1 MKITVENA
9 VARLPEFR
17 FREPLSWIMEHG
29 ENWAVIG
36 PNGAGKTLFTELI
49 QGSIALREGSVRHFG
64 EDGNEISGGIR
75 TLVFKDIYSM
85 SGVQTMYYQQRWNSQ
100 DAAGSPLASSLL
112 EGYDEAKKRE
122 YTSLFGIE
130 GLLEKRIISLSSGEL
145 RKFLITRALMSEPS
159 VVILDNP
166 FIGLDE
172 VSRASLGSMLSSLRE
187 KTGMQTILVLSQ
199 IRDIPSWT
207 DKIQPVLD
215 KTLLPPVAGKDFFA
229 DPSSVSDLFPAYRSD
244 PHMLHSISAGS
255 RTSAGTS
262 APGDYEYVLRMNSV
276 NVRYGCRSI
285 VSDVSWEVRKGECWA
300 LLGENGS
307 GKSTLLSLVCGDNP
321 QAYANDITLFD
332 RRRGSGESIWDIK
345 KRIGYLS
352 PDMHTYYLED
362 IPCIKVVA
370 SGFFDSIGLSKEC
383 TEAQYGTAM
392 QWMRLF
398 HAEHLAER
406 PFVRISYGEQRLIL
420 LVRAFV
426 KSPEL
431 MILDEPLHGLDAG
444 KKKLATDIIQEYCSD
459 PDVSLIY
466 VTHYKDEIPPC
477 VTEFKVM
484 THSPRQI

>member
-1 MKITVENA
+1 
-9 VARLPEFR
+9 
-17 FREPLSWIMEHG
+17 
-29 ENWAVIG
+29 
-36 PNGAGKTLFTELI
+36 
-49 QGSIALREGSVRHFG
+49 
-64 EDGNEISGGIR
+64 
-75 TLVFKDIYSM
+75 
-85 SGVQTMYYQQRWNSQ
+85 
-100 DAAGSPLASSLL
+100 
-112 EGYDEAKKRE
+112 
-122 YTSLFGIE
+122 
-130 GLLEKRIISLSSGEL
+130 
-145 RKFLITRALMSEPS
+145 
-159 VVILDNP
+159 
-166 FIGLDE
+166 
-172 VSRASLGSMLSSLRE
+172 
-187 KTGMQTILVLSQ
+187 
-199 IRDIPSWT
+199 
-207 DKIQPVLD
+207 
-215 KTLLPPVAGKDFFA
+215 
-229 DPSSVSDLFPAYRSD
+229 
-244 PHMLHSISAGS
+244 MLHSISAGS

-484 THSPRQI
+484 TRSQRQI